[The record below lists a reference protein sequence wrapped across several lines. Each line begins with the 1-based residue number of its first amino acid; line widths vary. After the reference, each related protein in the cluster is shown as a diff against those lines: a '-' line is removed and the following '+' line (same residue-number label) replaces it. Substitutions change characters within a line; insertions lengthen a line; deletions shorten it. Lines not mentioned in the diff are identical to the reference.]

1 MFDPSRDLAVLPHLV
16 GFPEEFE
23 RFSTLLKHAHPRGM
37 SAIDLIIH
45 RPGSNRFLRRVC
57 EAVARGEAILTTYEA
72 AAALGITAEELFRR
86 LEAGEVPQPV
96 FREGRKLVWLRNEL
110 LGT

>member
-1 MFDPSRDLAVLPHLV
+1 MSDPSRDLAVLPHLR

-23 RFSTLLKHAHPRGM
+23 RFSNLVKHAHPRGT

-57 EAVARGEAILTTYEA
+57 EAVACGEAILTTYEA
-72 AAALGITAEELFRR
+72 AAALGISPEELLER
-86 LEAGEVPQPV
+86 LEAGEVPEPV
-96 FREGRKLVWLRNEL
+96 FREGRQLVWLRDQL